1 MPDRYRKLDG
11 RDGISVL
18 GFVESLP
25 DFFNR
30 IRVSVVPLRVGAG
43 AKGKVAASLAA
54 GVPCVATPVGVEG
67 MQLAADREIAV
78 AETAD
83 APGGTH
89 PPGLPRRDGVAA
101 LPRTRP
107 GLCRTGNLATRP
119 ATTDPGD
126 DTPSWHWVAAL
137 LKHRGM

>member
-83 APGGTH
+83 ALAERILQVFRDETAWQRYREHGLAYAERVTSRRALRRQIQAMTH
-89 PPGLPRRDGVAA
+89 RLGIGLPR
-101 LPRTRP
+101 
-107 GLCRTGNLATRP
+107 
-119 ATTDPGD
+119 
-126 DTPSWHWVAAL
+126 S
-137 LKHRGM
+137 